1 MKSIEKVFI
10 TIGILVIVIIS
21 GAVYVNSKVDKIL
34 EHPGRLGALLTA
46 IDPVEIPMAPEEDPH
61 TPGTGQENLSGG
73 QVSVTPEKPQP
84 SASDLVFDDNIE
96 AMIQNRLDKPI
107 ERKDKIKVALILLK
121 RLSTEDIIYFYDLI
135 TLGEYSDKDIR
146 RAQNILTDKLNEDEI
161 ATLKSMTKKYGFTP

>member
-1 MKSIEKVFI
+1 MKGIEKVFI
-10 TIGILVIVIIS
+10 SVGLLAIIIVS
-21 GAVYVNSKVDKIL
+21 GVVYVNSKVDKVL
-34 EHPGRLGALLTA
+34 EHPGRLGVLLTA
-46 IDPVEIPMAPEEDPH
+46 IDPVENPAVPEEDIKTLETVP
-61 TPGTGQENLSGG
+61 ENPAGG
-73 QVSVTPEKPQP
+73 QVSVSPEKPQP

-121 RLSTEDIIYFYDLI
+121 RLSTEEIIYFYDLI

-146 RAQNILTDKLNEDEI
+146 RAQNILADKLNDDEI